1 MENYKIQMK
10 PIIDNKTNT
19 GQQNDLFN
27 TFTLRSY

>member
-10 PIIDNKTNT
+10 PIIDSKTNT
-19 GQQNDLFN
+19 DQHHDLFN

>member
-10 PIIDNKTNT
+10 PIIDSKTNT
-19 GQQNDLFN
+19 DKQNDLFN

>member
-1 MENYKIQMK
+1 MKNYKIEMK

-19 GQQNDLFN
+19 DQQNDLFN